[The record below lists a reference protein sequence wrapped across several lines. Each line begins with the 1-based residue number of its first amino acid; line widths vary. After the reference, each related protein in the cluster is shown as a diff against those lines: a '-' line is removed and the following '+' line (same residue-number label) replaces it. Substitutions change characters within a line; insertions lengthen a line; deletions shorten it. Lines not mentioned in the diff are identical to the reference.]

1 MAASGFDRENILGR
15 KLTKMDRQELC
26 AFISDLCR
34 TVPQRHGGMRRRD
47 GVRPV
52 QECVVAR
59 VPVLHAR
66 WPPI

>member
-34 TVPQRHGGMRRRD
+34 TV
-47 GVRPV
+47 
-52 QECVVAR
+52 VAEALPDAII
-59 VPVLHAR
+59 VMLTVSADD
-66 WPPI
+66 